1 MTSTSTQQ
9 RVPSTA
15 AASRTT
21 VLAAVGL
28 AAAAAVCVVAADNA
42 LASFAMAAIVAGLAF
57 GLWVVPAA
65 NGHPGRRSG
74 ILAVLAALGLFAVS
88 TGIPL
93 VLAAASFA
101 CALKARDL
109 YGRYDYPAELGLL
122 LSALTTAVAVLLV
135 AIG

>member
-1 MTSTSTQQ
+1 MTSTSTVQGAP
-9 RVPSTA
+9 RTVT
-15 AASRTT
+15 ASRTT

-28 AAAAAVCVVAADNA
+28 AGAAVVCAVAADEP
-42 LASFAMAAIVAGLAF
+42 LAFFGMATIVAAVAF

-74 ILAVLAALGLFAVS
+74 ILALLAVVGLLVSS

-93 VLAAASFA
+93 VLAAASVA
-101 CALKARDL
+101 CALKQRDRD
-109 YGRYDYPAELGLL
+109 GRYDYPAELGLL

-135 AIG
+135 VIA